1 MSQSSLK
8 AFQEISEKLPGKRK
22 IVFLA
27 LYNNPNNTF
36 YKIAFI
42 LGCNV
47 NKVSNR
53 FNELENAGLIEKTG
67 IEKRGK
73 YERGKYSV
81 VTDLEKIIENQNQL
95 YVHFVDEK
103 SQLERDH
110 RKCQTKAGK
119 NLLKKR
125 INYYKNKIKNLK
137 MLSI

>member
-8 AFQEISEKLPGKRK
+8 AFQEISEKLPEKRK
-22 IVFLA
+22 MVFTA
-27 LYNNPNNTF
+27 IYNNPNSTF
-36 YKIAFI
+36 YRIAFI

-53 FNELENAGLIEKTG
+53 FNELENAGLIKKTG
-67 IEKRGK
+67 TEKRGK

-81 VTDLEKIIENQNQL
+81 ITDRETIIENQNQL

-110 RKCQTKAGK
+110 RKCRTKAGK
-119 NLLKKR
+119 ELIFKR
-125 INYYKNKIKNLK
+125 IEYYKEKIKNLK